1 MKFRALRYTLLLIAL
16 FGITLLLR
24 ASLPTVA
31 TGTWVAA
38 GNLSAARSG
47 ACTVVLSDGR
57 LLISGG
63 ADASGPTAT
72 ADLFSTT
79 GSWSA
84 AVSMNSARSHQSCA
98 VLQDGRVLVAGGTTS
113 GGGITNSAEI
123 YDPSADSWAQAGVMN
138 DARSGA
144 TVSVLQ
150 DGRVLIAGGQ
160 SSGGALNTLEIFD
173 PNSGN
178 FSNAGTTSSPRQ
190 DHAAAVLSD
199 GRVIIIGGS
208 SDGTNTLPTTDI
220 YDPQAGSVSAGP
232 AMSTPRAKHTAT
244 TLLDGTVV
252 VIGGTN
258 GTNDLA
264 SVEFFDPA
272 ANNFNAASSLA
283 TARSKHSAFLLPNN
297 NEVLVV
303 GGQSAGTDLAS
314 AELYIPWQKAFQATG
329 AMATPRSDATGAAL
343 TKVDGRLLI
352 AGGSSASAELY
363 GFATVKTDAA
373 DYPPGTTVTITGS
386 GWQPGE
392 TVTLTLVESPL
403 IDTHGPFTTVADAFG
418 NISNNSFVTDAHDLS
433 IRFYLTASG
442 SQAQAQNTFTDKTQ
456 PTTTITG
463 ENPASP
469 LVVGQAV
476 TVSVSVIGASSP
488 TPAPTG
494 TVSVTDGTVNCTV
507 NLTQGTPGNPSV
519 GSCSLTPTTAGAK
532 TLTASYSGDT
542 NYTKGTDATASY
554 TVNKAGTT
562 TSLTSSTNP
571 SVSGQ
576 TATFTATVA
585 AVSPGSGTATGTV
598 TFKDGAATIGT
609 GTLNGAGQ
617 ATFSTSSLAVG
628 SHSITA
634 VYGGNTNFLTSTSAA
649 LSQTVNQA
657 STTTTL
663 TSSANPSVSG
673 QSVTL
678 TATVAAVSPG
688 SGTATGTVT
697 FKDGVTTLGTGTL
710 NAGVATFASSTLAQ
724 GSHSITAVYGG
735 DANFTGSTSS
745 TLSQVVNQASTTT
758 AVTSSSNP
766 SVFGQSVTF
775 TATVAAVSPGSGTAT
790 GTVTFKDGATTL
802 GTGALSAGVATFAT
816 SSLAPGPHSITAVYG
831 GDTNFTGSTS
841 SALSQTVNQASTT
854 TTLTSSVN
862 PSVFGQSVT
871 FTATVAAVAPG
882 SGTATGTVTFKDG
895 ATTLGTGTLSA
906 GVATFSSSSLSVA
919 GSPHSITAVYGGDTN
934 FATSTSPVL
943 SQTVNHASTTTT
955 LVSSISPSVSGQSV
969 TFTATVAAV
978 SPGSGTAT
986 GTVTFKDGATTLGT
1000 GTLSAGVATFSTSA
1014 LSVSGSPHSVTA
1026 VYGGDTNFT
1035 GSTSSALSQAV
1046 NQASTTT
1053 TVTSSANPSVF
1064 GQSVT
1069 FTATVAAVSPG
1080 SGTATGTVTFKDG
1093 ATTLGTGTL
1102 NAGVATFA
1110 TSTLALGAHSITA
1123 VYGGDTNFTGST
1135 SSTLSQVV
1143 NQASTTTTVTSSA
1156 NPSVFGQGVTFTAT
1170 VAAVAPGS
1178 GTATG
1183 TVTFKDG
1190 ATTLGTGTLSAGQAT
1205 FATSSLTVATHSITA
1220 VYGGDPNFVSSTSSA
1235 LSQAVNQAS
1244 TATSL
1249 TSSPNPS
1256 VFGQTVNFTVTVSAV
1271 APGVGTPT
1279 GTVQLKMGPN
1289 NLGAPGTLSGGQAT
1303 IAVSNLPV
1311 GANGGIK
1318 ALYNGDT
1325 NFSASQ
1331 TQVALVQNVNQ
1342 ASTSTSVVSSSS
1354 TSTYGQAVTFTAT
1367 IAVVSPGA
1375 GTPTG
1380 TFTFNDGATTLGTGS
1395 VSTTGGVTTGTFTTT
1410 NTQFGAG
1417 THSITAVYSGDAS
1430 FNTSTSSA
1438 LTQTVNK
1445 ATVTATVAANNKVY
1459 DGTTAA
1465 TQNTCTLSGVLAA
1478 DSANVTCS
1486 AGTLNFVDKNVG
1498 TGKTVNVSGIS
1509 LSGSAAG
1516 NYQLSSATATTTA
1529 NITARPITVTAAT
1542 NSKTYDGTTSAAP
1555 TPTITSGTLATGD
1568 NASFT
1573 ESYASKN
1580 VGTGLTLIP
1589 AGSVSD
1595 GNGGNNYAVT
1605 LVNNTAGAIT
1615 ARAITVTA
1623 ATNSKPYDGTTS
1635 AAAAPT
1641 ITSGT
1646 LASGDTANFTESYS
1660 SANAG
1665 TGLTLVPSGSVN
1677 DSNAGNNYAV
1687 NFVNNTT
1694 GVITPVPIT
1703 VTPDSGQ
1710 SKVYGSTDPALTYKV
1725 TSGSLFTGDSL
1736 SGALSRVTSENVGT
1750 YTITQGTLT
1759 AGSNYNLAITAG
1771 VNFTITAR
1779 PITVTPNS
1787 GQSKVYGNSDP
1798 VLTYAI
1804 TSGSLVS
1811 GDSFSG
1817 ALSRVAG
1824 ESVGTY
1830 AITQGTLTAGTNY
1843 NLTFTSGVNFS
1854 ITARPITVT
1863 ADPQTKIYGNV
1874 DPALTY
1880 QITSGSLAAGDS
1892 FSGALTRVA
1901 GETVVGSPYAIQQGT
1916 LALNSNYTLTY
1927 VGAILTITPAPVA
1940 ITVTDPHVS
1949 YDGNPHQATIGISP
1963 LVSVNVTYT
1972 ESNVV
1977 VASPTNAG
1985 TYNVSVIVTDA
1996 NYTGTGSGTLTI
2008 SKATPTI
2015 NWSNPA
2021 DISYGTALS
2030 GTQLNATATFNNNPV
2045 PGTFTYNPAAGTVLP
2060 AGDAQP
2066 LATDFAPND
2075 TTNFNSVLGT
2085 TVLINVKTDPLYII
2099 ASDNSR
2105 AFGQS
2110 NPTPTATFVGLVN
2123 GDTFS
2128 VTCSSPANS
2137 SSAPGTYLTSCSGT
2151 VSNNYS
2157 VHFING
2163 TLTITNP
2170 LSAITA
2176 VKDKNGDASET
2187 LEIGQTDQLTA
2198 TGNFADSTTRALSVA
2213 GGSSYKLQDL
2223 STPVSGAAVAEAGGV
2238 LYAIGGFDGSNTL
2251 GTMQAYDPKTNT
2263 WSVASSQLTVAR
2275 RDAAVASIA
2284 GKIYVIGGSDGSNPL
2299 GSIEVLDTTGVNL
2312 AVTPFGSSLSTARS
2326 SAGAA
2331 VLDHKLYVVGGSNG
2345 SAVSTVEIFDL
2356 VTGTSATNNVAGTA
2370 FDQTSAAV
2378 LNNQLYVLG
2387 VTGSSVNLINFD
2399 GTNWSSASS
2408 TSLDASKGVGLVAFN
2423 NALYAVNGDTVW
2435 AYNGSSFD
2443 QKNSLSNVHNASQPV
2458 AIGSLFY
2465 VASGTGTPSG
2475 KLDAFAPDELDWSSA
2490 DATKATIDQSGN
2502 LTAAGRTDP
2511 GTVALTATSNFNN
2524 TISRDLLLTVL
2535 RKSQTITFGT
2545 LSPKTYGDADFNVSA
2560 TASSG
2565 LAVIFAATGP
2575 CTVAANTVHI
2585 TGAGS
2590 CTVTASQAGDAVT
2603 WAPAPDVPQTFI
2615 INKRNATWTTNP
2627 NNKTYGDPDPNPL
2640 TTGSGSNFVAAD
2652 NVIAAYSRAPGETVA
2667 GGPYHITATLSSTVA
2682 NALDNYIIT
2691 NTGASFTIN
2700 ARPATWTTNANSK
2713 TYGNSDLNPLT
2724 TGSGDFLAADG
2735 VTATYSRAAGETV
2748 LGGPYHITATLAPAA
2763 VLTNYTITNTGASFT
2778 INARPATW
2786 TTNANSKTYGNSDL
2800 NPLTTGSG
2808 NFLVADGVTATY
2820 SRAAGETVAGSPYH
2834 ITATLSST
2842 VPNALNNYII
2852 TNAGADF
2859 TIKRALLTVSANP
2872 ASSQYSD
2879 PLAPL
2884 TYTITGFVNGET
2896 TAVVSGSPIVSTTA
2910 MSTSAP
2916 GNYPITITLGTLA
2929 AANYTFT
2936 GFNASTYVITQEDA
2950 RVTYA
2955 GNMFFGIPLSSTSA
2969 QITLIATI
2977 QDITAV
2983 TSDPAWDNYP
2993 GDIRNATVTFVNR
3006 DASNATLCTA
3016 PVLLVNSSDTKTG
3029 SVTCTFTGAVDNTG
3043 SKQYTVGIVVG
3054 GYYTDGGVNGNS
3066 SDNTVVTLSQ
3076 VGAGMIT
3083 GGGYTAMQNS
3093 AGTIAGDRG
3102 TKNNFG
3108 FNVKYNKGG
3117 TNLQGNINTI
3127 VRRKESDGIQH
3138 VYQIKGNSMTSLAT
3152 SQGTYNATTNTWS
3165 WLSGCPN
3172 GATATSPCKAQF
3184 NGKAN
3189 IQDVTNPL
3197 ASFTVTGNNSLQFT
3211 MTDYGT
3217 PGSSDTI
3224 GITLWNG
3231 SGGNWFSTNWVG
3243 NPPATVEQ
3251 LLGGGDLVV
3260 H

>member
-16 FGITLLLR
+16 FSITLLLR

-63 ADASGPTAT
+63 RRAISPTAT

-283 TARSKHSAFLLPNN
+283 TARSKFSAFLLPNN

-329 AMATPRSDATGAAL
+329 AMATPRSDATGATL

-456 PTTTITG
+456 PTNTITG

-469 LVVGQAV
+469 SVVGQAV

-576 TATFTATVA
+576 TAT
-585 AVSPGSGTATGTV
+585 
-598 TFKDGAATIGT
+598 
-609 GTLNGAGQ
+609 
-617 ATFSTSSLAVG
+617 
-628 SHSITA
+628 
-634 VYGGNTNFLTSTSAA
+634 
-649 LSQTVNQA
+649 
-657 STTTTL
+657 
-663 TSSANPSVSG
+663 
-673 QSVTL
+673 L

-697 FKDGVTTLGTGTL
+697 FKDGLTTLGTGTL
-710 NAGVATFASSTLAQ
+710 NAGVATFAS
-724 GSHSITAVYGG
+724 
-735 DANFTGSTSS
+735 
-745 TLSQVVNQASTTT
+745 
-758 AVTSSSNP
+758 
-766 SVFGQSVTF
+766 
-775 TATVAAVSPGSGTAT
+775 
-790 GTVTFKDGATTL
+790 
-802 GTGALSAGVATFAT
+802 
-816 SSLAPGPHSITAVYG
+816 
-831 GDTNFTGSTS
+831 
-841 SALSQTVNQASTT
+841 
-854 TTLTSSVN
+854 
-862 PSVFGQSVT
+862 
-871 FTATVAAVAPG
+871 
-882 SGTATGTVTFKDG
+882 
-895 ATTLGTGTLSA
+895 
-906 GVATFSSSSLSVA
+906 
-919 GSPHSITAVYGGDTN
+919 
-934 FATSTSPVL
+934 
-943 SQTVNHASTTTT
+943 
-955 LVSSISPSVSGQSV
+955 
-969 TFTATVAAV
+969 
-978 SPGSGTAT
+978 
-986 GTVTFKDGATTLGT
+986 
-1000 GTLSAGVATFSTSA
+1000 
-1014 LSVSGSPHSVTA
+1014 
-1026 VYGGDTNFT
+1026 
-1035 GSTSSALSQAV
+1035 
-1046 NQASTTT
+1046 
-1053 TVTSSANPSVF
+1053 
-1064 GQSVT
+1064 
-1069 FTATVAAVSPG
+1069 
-1080 SGTATGTVTFKDG
+1080 
-1093 ATTLGTGTL
+1093 
-1102 NAGVATFA
+1102 
-1110 TSTLALGAHSITA
+1110 STLALGAHSITA

-1220 VYGGDPNFVSSTSSA
+1220 VYGGDPNFVTSTSSA

-1244 TATSL
+1244 TGTSL

-1271 APGVGTPT
+1271 APCEATPA
-1279 GTVQLKMGPN
+1279 GAVKLKMGPN
-1289 NLGAPGTLSGGQAT
+1289 SLGAPGTLSGGQAT
-1303 IAVSNLPV
+1303 IAVSKRPV

-1380 TFTFNDGATTLGTGS
+1380 TVTFNDGATTLGTGS

-1516 NYQLSSATATTTA
+1516 NYQLSSTTATTTA

-1555 TPTITSGTLATGD
+1555 TPTITNGTLATGD
-1568 NASFT
+1568 TGSFT
-1573 ESYASKN
+1573 DSYASKN

-1646 LASGDTANFTESYS
+1646 LASGDAANFTESYS

-1725 TSGSLFTGDSL
+1725 TSGSLFTGVSL

-1804 TSGSLVS
+1804 TSGS
-1811 GDSFSG
+1811 
-1817 ALSRVAG
+1817 
-1824 ESVGTY
+1824 
-1830 AITQGTLTAGTNY
+1830 
-1843 NLTFTSGVNFS
+1843 
-1854 ITARPITVT
+1854 
-1863 ADPQTKIYGNV
+1863 K
-1874 DPALTY
+1874 
-1880 QITSGSLAAGDS
+1880 
-1892 FSGALTRVA
+1892 
-1901 GETVVGSPYAIQQGT
+1901 
-1916 LALNSNYTLTY
+1916 
-1927 VGAILTITPAPVA
+1927 
-1940 ITVTDPHVS
+1940 
-1949 YDGNPHQATIGISP
+1949 
-1963 LVSVNVTYT
+1963 
-1972 ESNVV
+1972 
-1977 VASPTNAG
+1977 
-1985 TYNVSVIVTDA
+1985 
-1996 NYTGTGSGTLTI
+1996 
-2008 SKATPTI
+2008 
-2015 NWSNPA
+2015 
-2021 DISYGTALS
+2021 
-2030 GTQLNATATFNNNPV
+2030 
-2045 PGTFTYNPAAGTVLP
+2045 LP
-2060 AGDAQP
+2060 
-2066 LATDFAPND
+2066 
-2075 TTNFNSVLGT
+2075 
-2085 TVLINVKTDPLYII
+2085 
-2099 ASDNSR
+2099 
-2105 AFGQS
+2105 
-2110 NPTPTATFVGLVN
+2110 
-2123 GDTFS
+2123 
-2128 VTCSSPANS
+2128 
-2137 SSAPGTYLTSCSGT
+2137 
-2151 VSNNYS
+2151 
-2157 VHFING
+2157 
-2163 TLTITNP
+2163 
-2170 LSAITA
+2170 
-2176 VKDKNGDASET
+2176 
-2187 LEIGQTDQLTA
+2187 
-2198 TGNFADSTTRALSVA
+2198 
-2213 GGSSYKLQDL
+2213 
-2223 STPVSGAAVAEAGGV
+2223 
-2238 LYAIGGFDGSNTL
+2238 
-2251 GTMQAYDPKTNT
+2251 
-2263 WSVASSQLTVAR
+2263 
-2275 RDAAVASIA
+2275 
-2284 GKIYVIGGSDGSNPL
+2284 
-2299 GSIEVLDTTGVNL
+2299 
-2312 AVTPFGSSLSTARS
+2312 
-2326 SAGAA
+2326 
-2331 VLDHKLYVVGGSNG
+2331 
-2345 SAVSTVEIFDL
+2345 
-2356 VTGTSATNNVAGTA
+2356 
-2370 FDQTSAAV
+2370 
-2378 LNNQLYVLG
+2378 
-2387 VTGSSVNLINFD
+2387 
-2399 GTNWSSASS
+2399 
-2408 TSLDASKGVGLVAFN
+2408 
-2423 NALYAVNGDTVW
+2423 
-2435 AYNGSSFD
+2435 
-2443 QKNSLSNVHNASQPV
+2443 
-2458 AIGSLFY
+2458 
-2465 VASGTGTPSG
+2465 
-2475 KLDAFAPDELDWSSA
+2475 
-2490 DATKATIDQSGN
+2490 
-2502 LTAAGRTDP
+2502 
-2511 GTVALTATSNFNN
+2511 
-2524 TISRDLLLTVL
+2524 
-2535 RKSQTITFGT
+2535 
-2545 LSPKTYGDADFNVSA
+2545 
-2560 TASSG
+2560 
-2565 LAVIFAATGP
+2565 
-2575 CTVAANTVHI
+2575 
-2585 TGAGS
+2585 
-2590 CTVTASQAGDAVT
+2590 
-2603 WAPAPDVPQTFI
+2603 
-2615 INKRNATWTTNP
+2615 
-2627 NNKTYGDPDPNPL
+2627 
-2640 TTGSGSNFVAAD
+2640 
-2652 NVIAAYSRAPGETVA
+2652 
-2667 GGPYHITATLSSTVA
+2667 
-2682 NALDNYIIT
+2682 
-2691 NTGASFTIN
+2691 
-2700 ARPATWTTNANSK
+2700 
-2713 TYGNSDLNPLT
+2713 
-2724 TGSGDFLAADG
+2724 
-2735 VTATYSRAAGETV
+2735 
-2748 LGGPYHITATLAPAA
+2748 
-2763 VLTNYTITNTGASFT
+2763 
-2778 INARPATW
+2778 
-2786 TTNANSKTYGNSDL
+2786 
-2800 NPLTTGSG
+2800 
-2808 NFLVADGVTATY
+2808 
-2820 SRAAGETVAGSPYH
+2820 
-2834 ITATLSST
+2834 
-2842 VPNALNNYII
+2842 
-2852 TNAGADF
+2852 
-2859 TIKRALLTVSANP
+2859 
-2872 ASSQYSD
+2872 
-2879 PLAPL
+2879 
-2884 TYTITGFVNGET
+2884 
-2896 TAVVSGSPIVSTTA
+2896 
-2910 MSTSAP
+2910 
-2916 GNYPITITLGTLA
+2916 
-2929 AANYTFT
+2929 
-2936 GFNASTYVITQEDA
+2936 
-2950 RVTYA
+2950 
-2955 GNMFFGIPLSSTSA
+2955 
-2969 QITLIATI
+2969 
-2977 QDITAV
+2977 
-2983 TSDPAWDNYP
+2983 
-2993 GDIRNATVTFVNR
+2993 
-3006 DASNATLCTA
+3006 
-3016 PVLLVNSSDTKTG
+3016 
-3029 SVTCTFTGAVDNTG
+3029 
-3043 SKQYTVGIVVG
+3043 
-3054 GYYTDGGVNGNS
+3054 
-3066 SDNTVVTLSQ
+3066 
-3076 VGAGMIT
+3076 
-3083 GGGYTAMQNS
+3083 
-3093 AGTIAGDRG
+3093 
-3102 TKNNFG
+3102 
-3108 FNVKYNKGG
+3108 
-3117 TNLQGNINTI
+3117 
-3127 VRRKESDGIQH
+3127 
-3138 VYQIKGNSMTSLAT
+3138 
-3152 SQGTYNATTNTWS
+3152 
-3165 WLSGCPN
+3165 
-3172 GATATSPCKAQF
+3172 
-3184 NGKAN
+3184 
-3189 IQDVTNPL
+3189 
-3197 ASFTVTGNNSLQFT
+3197 
-3211 MTDYGT
+3211 
-3217 PGSSDTI
+3217 
-3224 GITLWNG
+3224 
-3231 SGGNWFSTNWVG
+3231 
-3243 NPPATVEQ
+3243 
-3251 LLGGGDLVV
+3251 
-3260 H
+3260 